1 LSRVR
6 EASEEKVSFQAWG
19 VLLEDYVV
27 FFPQRLE
34 LLLQSL
40 SVLLVCWIM
49 HVPLIISPIVKEVS
63 VIIGVAT

>member
-1 LSRVR
+1 
-6 EASEEKVSFQAWG
+6 
-19 VLLEDYVV
+19 LEDYVV

>member
-1 LSRVR
+1 M
-6 EASEEKVSFQAWG
+6 
-19 VLLEDYVV
+19 EDYVV

-40 SVLLVCWIM
+40 SVLLVCLIM
-49 HVPLIISPIVKEVS
+49 QVPLIISPIVKEVS